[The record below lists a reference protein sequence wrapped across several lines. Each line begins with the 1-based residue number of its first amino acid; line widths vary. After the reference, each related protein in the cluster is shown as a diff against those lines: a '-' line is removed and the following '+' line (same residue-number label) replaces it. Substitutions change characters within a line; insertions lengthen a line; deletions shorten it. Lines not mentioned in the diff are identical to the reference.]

1 MKKVIHT
8 KLLFKIVFNFID
20 RTNKVVIQRIKKK
33 NSGQLFS
40 VLHFDLIWKSNK

>member
-8 KLLFKIVFNFID
+8 KLLFEIVFNLVD
-20 RTNKVVIQRIKKK
+20 RTNKVVIQRMKKK

-40 VLHFDLIWKSNK
+40 VLHFDQIKKSNK